1 MSDGLKTVSDVAFG
15 LIEDRSKEA
24 TQCSN
29 CGKPLDT
36 NSIRYINGTG
46 FCCDECDKIYS
57 NREQYGVGIHDAL
70 ERYILP
76 VYKNTDINILK
87 NNLSKPELVDRI
99 LNWQMGSQGLAIIGD
114 TGCGKTRILTAL
126 MKRLIKIDLV
136 GVDKTLMVF
145 YAGELE
151 RAIISSF
158 SNKSKAYDD
167 LMRQLENCSLLIIDD
182 FGKEKFTERYE
193 VSIFQIFEKRT
204 ANLRP
209 TIFTTNFRGVD
220 LRARFSDQNN
230 YEPFSRRLNEFCD
243 RILLSKK

>member
-1 MSDGLKTVSDVAFG
+1 MSGDIKTIVDVSFG
-15 LIEDRSKEA
+15 DIPDRSSEA
-24 TQCSN
+24 THCCN
-29 CGKPLDT
+29 CGKALDDK
-36 NSIRYINGTG
+36 SIRYINGTG
-46 FCCDECDKIYS
+46 FCCQECDKIYS
-57 NREQYGVGIHDAL
+57 NREQCGVGIHDAL

-76 VYKNTDINILK
+76 AYKNTDVNMIK
-87 NNLSKPELVDRI
+87 SNLVKPELADKI
-99 LNWQMGSQGLAIIGD
+99 LNWQMGSRGLAIIGD
-114 TGCGKTRILTAL
+114 TGCGKTRLLTVL
-126 MKRLIKIDLV
+126 MKRLINIDLV
-136 GVDKTLMVF
+136 GVEKTLMVF

-151 RAIISSF
+151 RAIMGSF

-230 YEPFSRRLNEFCD
+230 YDPFSRRLNEFFD